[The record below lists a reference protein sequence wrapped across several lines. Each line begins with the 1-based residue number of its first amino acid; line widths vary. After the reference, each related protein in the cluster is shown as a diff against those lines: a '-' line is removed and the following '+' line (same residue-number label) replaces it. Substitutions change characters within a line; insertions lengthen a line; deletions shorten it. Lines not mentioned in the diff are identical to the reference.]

1 MGNLKMKSLSAL
13 MLFVTMTIFLTN
25 GSLAKNLK
33 KKHDNNHNL
42 KINKNLL
49 QNSLVQTFTTS
60 LLHSGNAL
68 TKNPIKV
75 VNGPFHKGEVA
86 ALQTKSKDI
95 AAGHH
100 ETAANSA
107 KVNNEAAVHVNIP
120 AAQAHADAQVT
131 TANTADIPA
140 ASTTEHDHSATEEA
154 AAAEE
159 NDENNSATANDA
171 NMENDAADNEQN
183 AAEANNENDD
193 AANMENMDDS
203 ENTENDDAANEQN
216 AAEANTENDD
226 AANMENMDD
235 SDNTENDDA
244 ANEQNSDEANNEND
258 DADSSENG
266 DSANPE
272 DDDAA
277 NHENHEHHIPAAT
290 HESAAV
296 HTETHIP
303 AATHESA
310 AVHNGVIRA
319 NSSNAPA
326 SHAAGERAAAV
337 HTEANHAN
345 AADVPATQYH
355 PNVPMKDLKDD
366 SFLKLRFLLMDLLL
380 LILFPYKFLKSI
392 IMQIYSLRM
401 LLLINIEYYVL
412 NY

>member
-33 KKHDNNHNL
+33 KKHDHGHNL

-107 KVNNEAAVHVNIP
+107 NVNNEAAVHVNIP

-171 NMENDAADNEQN
+171 NMENDAADNDENDDAANEQN

-244 ANEQNSDEANNEND
+244 
-258 DADSSENG
+258 DSSENG

-272 DDDAA
+272 DEDEDAHNTANNTENDDAA

-355 PNVPMKDLKDD
+355 PNVPMKDPKDD
-366 SFLKLRFLLMDLLL
+366 SSVEVKIPSNGFITPDTIPLQIPKVDNHADLFLK
-380 LILFPYKFLKSI
+380 
-392 IMQIYSLRM
+392 
-401 LLLINIEYYVL
+401 NAAAH
-412 NY
+412 

>member
-33 KKHDNNHNL
+33 KKHDHGHNL

-107 KVNNEAAVHVNIP
+107 NVNNEAAVHVNIP

-159 NDENNSATANDA
+159 NGENNSATANDA
-171 NMENDAADNEQN
+171 NMENDAADNDENDESANEQN

-272 DDDAA
+272 DEDEDAHNTANNTENDDAA

-303 AATHESA
+303 AA
-310 AVHNGVIRA
+310 
-319 NSSNAPA
+319 
-326 SHAAGERAAAV
+326 HAAGERAAAV

-355 PNVPMKDLKDD
+355 PNVPMKDPKDD
-366 SFLKLRFLLMDLLL
+366 SSVEVKIPSNGFITPDTIPLQIPKVDNHADLFLK
-380 LILFPYKFLKSI
+380 
-392 IMQIYSLRM
+392 
-401 LLLINIEYYVL
+401 NAAAH
-412 NY
+412 

>member
-75 VNGPFHKGEVA
+75 FNGPFHKGEVA

-107 KVNNEAAVHVNIP
+107 NVNNEAAVHVNIP

-171 NMENDAADNEQN
+171 NMENDAADNDENDDAANMENMDDSENTENDDAANEQN
-183 AAEANNENDD
+183 AAESNNENDD

-203 ENTENDDAANEQN
+203 DNTENDDAANEQN

-235 SDNTENDDA
+235 
-244 ANEQNSDEANNEND
+244 
-258 DADSSENG
+258 
-266 DSANPE
+266 
-272 DDDAA
+272 
-277 NHENHEHHIPAAT
+277 
-290 HESAAV
+290 
-296 HTETHIP
+296 
-303 AATHESA
+303 
-310 AVHNGVIRA
+310 
-319 NSSNAPA
+319 
-326 SHAAGERAAAV
+326 
-337 HTEANHAN
+337 
-345 AADVPATQYH
+345 
-355 PNVPMKDLKDD
+355 
-366 SFLKLRFLLMDLLL
+366 
-380 LILFPYKFLKSI
+380 
-392 IMQIYSLRM
+392 
-401 LLLINIEYYVL
+401 
-412 NY
+412 

>member
-107 KVNNEAAVHVNIP
+107 NVNNEAAVHVNIP

-131 TANTADIPA
+131 TANPAD
-140 ASTTEHDHSATEEA
+140 STTEHDHSATEEA

-171 NMENDAADNEQN
+171 NMENDAADNDENDDAANEQN

-216 AAEANTENDD
+216 SDEANNENDD

-272 DDDAA
+272 DEDEDAHNTANNTENDDAA
-277 NHENHEHHIPAAT
+277 NHENHEH
-290 HESAAV
+290 
-296 HTETHIP
+296 HIP

-355 PNVPMKDLKDD
+355 PNVPMKDPKDD
-366 SFLKLRFLLMDLLL
+366 SSVEVKIPSNGFITPDTIPLQIPKVDNHADLFLK
-380 LILFPYKFLKSI
+380 
-392 IMQIYSLRM
+392 
-401 LLLINIEYYVL
+401 NAAAH
-412 NY
+412 

>member
-13 MLFVTMTIFLTN
+13 MLFVTMIIFLTN

-75 VNGPFHKGEVA
+75 VNAPFHKGEVA

-107 KVNNEAAVHVNIP
+107 NVNNEAAVHVNIP

-171 NMENDAADNEQN
+171 NMENDAADNN
-183 AAEANNENDD
+183 
-193 AANMENMDDS
+193 
-203 ENTENDDAANEQN
+203 ENDDAANEQN

-272 DDDAA
+272 DEDEDAHNTANNTENDDAA

-345 AADVPATQYH
+345 A
-355 PNVPMKDLKDD
+355 
-366 SFLKLRFLLMDLLL
+366 
-380 LILFPYKFLKSI
+380 
-392 IMQIYSLRM
+392 
-401 LLLINIEYYVL
+401 
-412 NY
+412 

>member
-75 VNGPFHKGEVA
+75 FNGPFHKGEVA

-107 KVNNEAAVHVNIP
+107 NVNNEVAVHVNIP

-154 AAAEE
+154 AAAE
-159 NDENNSATANDA
+159 D
-171 NMENDAADNEQN
+171 
-183 AAEANNENDD
+183 NNENDD

-244 ANEQNSDEANNEND
+244 AN
-258 DADSSENG
+258 
-266 DSANPE
+266 
-272 DDDAA
+272 
-277 NHENHEHHIPAAT
+277 
-290 HESAAV
+290 
-296 HTETHIP
+296 
-303 AATHESA
+303 
-310 AVHNGVIRA
+310 
-319 NSSNAPA
+319 
-326 SHAAGERAAAV
+326 
-337 HTEANHAN
+337 
-345 AADVPATQYH
+345 
-355 PNVPMKDLKDD
+355 
-366 SFLKLRFLLMDLLL
+366 
-380 LILFPYKFLKSI
+380 
-392 IMQIYSLRM
+392 
-401 LLLINIEYYVL
+401 
-412 NY
+412 

>member
-107 KVNNEAAVHVNIP
+107 NVNNEAAVHVNIP

-159 NDENNSATANDA
+159 DDENNSATANDA
-171 NMENDAADNEQN
+171 NMENDAADNDENDDAANEQN

-244 ANEQNSDEANNEND
+244 
-258 DADSSENG
+258 DSSENG

-272 DDDAA
+272 DEDEDAHNTANNTENDDAT

-310 AVHNGVIRA
+310 AVH
-319 NSSNAPA
+319 
-326 SHAAGERAAAV
+326 
-337 HTEANHAN
+337 TEANHAN

-355 PNVPMKDLKDD
+355 PNVPMKDPKDD
-366 SFLKLRFLLMDLLL
+366 STVEVKIPSNGFITPDTIPLQIPKVDNHADLFLK
-380 LILFPYKFLKSI
+380 
-392 IMQIYSLRM
+392 
-401 LLLINIEYYVL
+401 NAAAH
-412 NY
+412 

>member
-107 KVNNEAAVHVNIP
+107 NVNNEAAVHVNIP

-154 AAAEE
+154 AA
-159 NDENNSATANDA
+159 
-171 NMENDAADNEQN
+171 NEQN
-183 AAEANNENDD
+183 AAESNNENDD

-203 ENTENDDAANEQN
+203 ENTENDDA
-216 AAEANTENDD
+216 
-226 AANMENMDD
+226 
-235 SDNTENDDA
+235 
-244 ANEQNSDEANNEND
+244 
-258 DADSSENG
+258 
-266 DSANPE
+266 
-272 DDDAA
+272 
-277 NHENHEHHIPAAT
+277 
-290 HESAAV
+290 
-296 HTETHIP
+296 
-303 AATHESA
+303 
-310 AVHNGVIRA
+310 
-319 NSSNAPA
+319 
-326 SHAAGERAAAV
+326 
-337 HTEANHAN
+337 
-345 AADVPATQYH
+345 
-355 PNVPMKDLKDD
+355 
-366 SFLKLRFLLMDLLL
+366 
-380 LILFPYKFLKSI
+380 
-392 IMQIYSLRM
+392 
-401 LLLINIEYYVL
+401 
-412 NY
+412 

>member
-107 KVNNEAAVHVNIP
+107 NVNNEAAVHVNIP

-171 NMENDAADNEQN
+171 NMENDAADNDENDESANEQN

-216 AAEANTENDD
+216 
-226 AANMENMDD
+226 
-235 SDNTENDDA
+235 
-244 ANEQNSDEANNEND
+244 SDEANNEND

-272 DDDAA
+272 DEDEDAHNTANNTENDDAA

-355 PNVPMKDLKDD
+355 PNVPIKDPKDD
-366 SFLKLRFLLMDLLL
+366 SSVEVKIPSNGFITPDTIPLQIPKVDNHADLFLK
-380 LILFPYKFLKSI
+380 
-392 IMQIYSLRM
+392 
-401 LLLINIEYYVL
+401 NAAAH
-412 NY
+412 

>member
-33 KKHDNNHNL
+33 KKHDHGHNL

-107 KVNNEAAVHVNIP
+107 NVNNEAAVHVNIP

-159 NDENNSATANDA
+159 NDE
-171 NMENDAADNEQN
+171 QN

-203 ENTENDDAANEQN
+203 ENTENDDAAN
-216 AAEANTENDD
+216 
-226 AANMENMDD
+226 
-235 SDNTENDDA
+235 
-244 ANEQNSDEANNEND
+244 
-258 DADSSENG
+258 
-266 DSANPE
+266 
-272 DDDAA
+272 
-277 NHENHEHHIPAAT
+277 
-290 HESAAV
+290 
-296 HTETHIP
+296 
-303 AATHESA
+303 
-310 AVHNGVIRA
+310 
-319 NSSNAPA
+319 
-326 SHAAGERAAAV
+326 
-337 HTEANHAN
+337 
-345 AADVPATQYH
+345 
-355 PNVPMKDLKDD
+355 
-366 SFLKLRFLLMDLLL
+366 
-380 LILFPYKFLKSI
+380 
-392 IMQIYSLRM
+392 
-401 LLLINIEYYVL
+401 
-412 NY
+412 

>member
-107 KVNNEAAVHVNIP
+107 NVNNEAAVHVNIP

-171 NMENDAADNEQN
+171 NMENDAADNDENDDAANEQN

-235 SDNTENDDA
+235 SDNTE
-244 ANEQNSDEANNEND
+244 S
-258 DADSSENG
+258 
-266 DSANPE
+266 
-272 DDDAA
+272 DDAA

-355 PNVPMKDLKDD
+355 PNVPMKDPKDD
-366 SFLKLRFLLMDLLL
+366 SSVEVKIPSNGFITPDTIPLQIPKVDNHADLFLK
-380 LILFPYKFLKSI
+380 
-392 IMQIYSLRM
+392 
-401 LLLINIEYYVL
+401 NAAAH
-412 NY
+412 